1 MQTEPKDWSTVFK
14 TFYDDNEAGGS
25 SRWFVSPETVRNF
38 IEQIVK
44 QEKLKVLEEV
54 EERIP
59 HSITPDKEPPKNKLS
74 QNQIFGAGQMNMAL
88 RTTELLQ
95 ALKSK

>member
-1 MQTEPKDWSTVFK
+1 MPTNWREQMHEILLYKIDPERVDFAGLQKDLES
-14 TFYDDNEAGGS
+14 
-25 SRWFVSPETVRNF
+25 F

-44 QEKLKVLEEV
+44 EEKLKVLEEV
-54 EERIP
+54 LGRMP
-59 HSITPDKEPPKNKLS
+59 HSITPAKEPPKNKLS